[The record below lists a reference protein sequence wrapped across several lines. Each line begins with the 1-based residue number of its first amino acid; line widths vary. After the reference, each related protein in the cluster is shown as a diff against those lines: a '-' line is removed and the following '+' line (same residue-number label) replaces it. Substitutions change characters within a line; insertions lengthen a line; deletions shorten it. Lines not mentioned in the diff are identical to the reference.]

1 MNSFEELKGKTA
13 IVTGSGRGIGKDI
26 ATILAKNGVNITV
39 TDISE
44 ETAQQTAEELK
55 QYGVETLAVPCDVS
69 DFSQAEELAKKT
81 FDKWGKIDILV
92 NNAGITMDG
101 LFIRMKPSQWQK
113 VIDINL
119 TGVYNCSFA
128 VVNYMRKARSGNI
141 VNLSSISAGGNAAQA
156 NYSSSKAG
164 VIGFT
169 KAIGKELAPMG
180 IRVNAVAP
188 GFVDTPMTEKMAD
201 KYKDKILENI
211 PMGRQATAEEIAKVA
226 LFLVSDL
233 SSYVTAEVVNVNGG
247 LGGL

>member
-1 MNSFEELKGKTA
+1 MNSFEELKGKVA
-13 IVTGSGRGIGKDI
+13 IVTGSGRGIGKEI
-26 ATILAKNGVNITV
+26 ATILAKNGCNITV

-44 ETAQQTAEELK
+44 ETAKQTAEELAK
-55 QYGVETLAVPCDVS
+55 LGVETLAVASDVS
-69 DFSQAEELAKKT
+69 DATQAESLAKQT
-81 FDKWGKIDILV
+81 FEKWGKIDILV

-101 LFIRMKPSQWQK
+101 LFIRMKPQQWQK

-119 TGVYNCSFA
+119 TGTYNCTFA
-128 VVNYMRKARSGNI
+128 VINYMRKARSGSV

-156 NYSSSKAG
+156 NYSASKAG

-180 IRVNAVAP
+180 IRVNAIAP

-211 PMGRQATAEEIAKVA
+211 PMGRQATSEEIAKVA
-226 LFLVSDL
+226 LFLISDL
-233 SSYVTAEVVNVNGG
+233 ASYITSEVINVNGG
-247 LGGL
+247 LAGL